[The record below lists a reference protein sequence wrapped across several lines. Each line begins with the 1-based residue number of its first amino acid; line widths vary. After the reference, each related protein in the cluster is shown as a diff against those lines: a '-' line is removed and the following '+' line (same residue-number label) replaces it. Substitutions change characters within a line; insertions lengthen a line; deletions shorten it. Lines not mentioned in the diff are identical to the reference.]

1 MKPHLNRI
9 ALLRSHISMV
19 FILFVSLIAGISIN
33 LSILVELFED
43 EVELI
48 QLLYTLEMIP
58 MMGLVLLSIISMI
71 LFILYHMNCDLRRDP
86 IQLDENELV
95 VRNAAGD
102 AIRVTVDPN
111 RTHSTL
117 EIINLDVLPTY
128 EDLFGQK
135 QPRQSPP
142 EA

>member
-1 MKPHLNRI
+1 
-9 ALLRSHISMV
+9 
-19 FILFVSLIAGISIN
+19 
-33 LSILVELFED
+33 
-43 EVELI
+43 
-48 QLLYTLEMIP
+48 MIP
-58 MMGLVLLSIISMI
+58 MMGLILLSIISMI
-71 LFILYHMNCDLRRDP
+71 LFILYHMNCNLRYVLPGKIVRLNLNDFSRDP

-135 QPRQSPP
+135 QPRQDPSQYVSSSFHNQPYN
-142 EA
+142 

>member
-1 MKPHLNRI
+1 
-9 ALLRSHISMV
+9 
-19 FILFVSLIAGISIN
+19 
-33 LSILVELFED
+33 
-43 EVELI
+43 
-48 QLLYTLEMIP
+48 
-58 MMGLVLLSIISMI
+58 
-71 LFILYHMNCDLRRDP
+71 MNCDLRYVIELQYLYSKDFSRDP

-128 EDLFGQK
+128 DDLFGQK
-135 QPRQSPP
+135 TPRQNPSQ
-142 EA
+142 

>member
-1 MKPHLNRI
+1 MLQYPESYWNDFSRDHL
-9 ALLRSHISMV
+9 
-19 FILFVSLIAGISIN
+19 
-33 LSILVELFED
+33 
-43 EVELI
+43 
-48 QLLYTLEMIP
+48 
-58 MMGLVLLSIISMI
+58 
-71 LFILYHMNCDLRRDP
+71 
-86 IQLDENELV
+86 QLDENELV

-135 QPRQSPP
+135 QHRQASSS
-142 EA
+142 